1 MWLWP
6 IFQSH
11 IEGQKHDEVV
21 YSHFWM
27 LVNWAFVPV
36 LSKHFYPA
44 KMGLCLLDACL
55 TWRPQRYDLF
65 YYHLHRLRVLTDGHL
80 RRHDLSNC
88 VWWLPV
94 QNSPLPP
101 PPLFSSFS
109 FLFNVGACFFFKKKN
124 CTVLLSVF
132 LKLCD
137 SAVFLGYV
145 VAISTFFTWWMLG
158 NPVVCMTRGGF
169 FRLFYAPGFRKSCCV
184 LPVLSSASP
193 SYFQSMCLK
202 HMRQLAVVGF
212 VFTCFHVV
220 VGFNFTCFHVS
231 WDQAA
236 HYGWS
241 VKLVWCQ
248 DVSSV
253 EVLAEAEIP
262 GGEGRGRPYL
272 TLHCHHQ
279 N

>member
-1 MWLWP
+1 
-6 IFQSH
+6 
-11 IEGQKHDEVV
+11 
-21 YSHFWM
+21 
-27 LVNWAFVPV
+27 
-36 LSKHFYPA
+36 
-44 KMGLCLLDACL
+44 
-55 TWRPQRYDLF
+55 
-65 YYHLHRLRVLTDGHL
+65 
-80 RRHDLSNC
+80 
-88 VWWLPV
+88 
-94 QNSPLPP
+94 
-101 PPLFSSFS
+101 
-109 FLFNVGACFFFKKKN
+109 
-124 CTVLLSVF
+124 
-132 LKLCD
+132 
-137 SAVFLGYV
+137 
-145 VAISTFFTWWMLG
+145 MLG

-202 HMRQLAVVGF
+202 HMRHLAVVGF

-241 VKLVWCQ
+241 VRLVWCQ

-279 N
+279 NKFLHCFKRGSGVSHFVSLTVGGGRMWMQSCNQRCLLL